1 MKPVILKSKFAQILG
16 WAMWVVLTAS
26 SVMVGVTEGAWALLQ
41 TASAALFIGLLLHI
55 VLIRPEVRVNDE
67 GVAVVNPLQE
77 VEVAWESIDR
87 IDTKWGLTIFA
98 GQRKVQAWSA
108 PAPGR
113 HSSLRSS
120 KFEGRHLP
128 ESTYLAGTIRP
139 GDLIS
144 SDSGAA
150 AYTIRAEWER
160 RRDLGLLVGAGKVS
174 RSWNVR
180 VAAGLAGS
188 LIAAVLL
195 NLN

>member
-1 MKPVILKSKFAQILG
+1 MKPVVLKSKFAQILG
-16 WAMWVVLTAS
+16 WAIWLVLAISCT
-26 SVMVGVTEGAWALLQ
+26 MIGLTEGAWALLQ
-41 TASAALFIGLLLHI
+41 TCSAALFIGLLLHSL
-55 VLIRPEVRVNDE
+55 LIRPVVRVSDE
-67 GVAVVNPLQE
+67 GVEVVNPLQD
-77 VEVAWESIDR
+77 VTLPWECIDR
-87 IDTKWGLTIFA
+87 IDTKWGLTIFS

-113 HSSLRSS
+113 HSSLRST

-139 GDLIS
+139 GDLVS

-150 AYTIRAEWER
+150 AYTIRTEWER

-174 RSWNVR
+174 HRWNLRMAVT
-180 VAAGLAGS
+180 LAGA

>member
-1 MKPVILKSKFAQILG
+1 
-16 WAMWVVLTAS
+16 MWVVLTAS

-160 RRDLGLLVGAGKVS
+160 RRDLGPLVGESKVS